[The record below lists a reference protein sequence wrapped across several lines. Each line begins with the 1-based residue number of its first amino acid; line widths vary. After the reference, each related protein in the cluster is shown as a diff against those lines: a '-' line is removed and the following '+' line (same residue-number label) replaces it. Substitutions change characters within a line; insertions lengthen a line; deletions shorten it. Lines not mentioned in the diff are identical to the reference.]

1 MPHVRLSYI
10 SMHDAMTGCLNR
22 IGMHQRVNEIL
33 EGSEEYPLM
42 SAYVIDMDHL
52 KYANDVFGHSGE
64 ISAL

>member
-1 MPHVRLSYI
+1 
-10 SMHDAMTGCLNR
+10 MHDAMTGCLNR